1 MINLLKNVAII
12 QITDTKIINIK
23 PFKMVST
30 KYCNLY
36 HLIVDYYVFHGNC
49 YLNSAN
55 KIWLF
60 SYDLGEVT
68 TTYNENHGVEAF
80 SESHSISTTDVS
92 RDAYGLPSINTE
104 TTYITCNQVRISVA
118 DIAREDYSVVSNMN
132 TDSTNATTSL
142 AFMSSN
148 IGSRRYILVSL
159 RY

>member
-1 MINLLKNVAII
+1 MYIILLFTI
-12 QITDTKIINIK
+12 
-23 PFKMVST
+23 
-30 KYCNLY
+30 
-36 HLIVDYYVFHGNC
+36 YYVFHGNC

-92 RDAYGLPSINTE
+92 RDPYGLPSINTE
-104 TTYITCNQVRISVA
+104 TTYIKCNQVRISEA
-118 DIAREDYSVVSNMN
+118 DIEREDYSGIQNMN
-132 TDSTNATTSL
+132 TDSTNATISL
-142 AFMSSN
+142 TFMTSN

-159 RY
+159 KSNKRTIC